1 MSMTEKSCINADF
14 LRSLT
19 QPVQTGL
26 DLIGIPVGQQNP
38 LSFTLPHT
46 LARGAASGVTVSGH
60 INNRNFQYF
69 TEQVRVGTAISQ
81 MYESIDSLTAGV
93 CDKSAVNIAMGI

>member
-1 MSMTEKSCINADF
+1 MGMTEKSCINADF
-14 LRSLT
+14 PRSLT
-19 QPVQTGL
+19 QPIQTGL

-60 INNRNFQYF
+60 IYNRNSQYF
-69 TEQVRVGTAISQ
+69 TEQICVVTAISQ
-81 MYESIDSLTAGV
+81 MYERIDSLTAGV
-93 CDKSAVNIAMGI
+93 CDKSAVCIAMGV

>member
-1 MSMTEKSCINADF
+1 MSMTEKNCIDADF

-19 QPVQTGL
+19 QPIQTGL
-26 DLIGIPVGQQNP
+26 DLIGIPVGQQKP

-60 INNRNFQYF
+60 SNNRNIQHF
-69 TEQVRVGTAISQ
+69 TEQIRIGTAISQ

-93 CDKSAVNIAMGI
+93 CYKSTIHIAMGI